1 MKIILA
7 ILLIG
12 AGAWLLWQ
20 GGTSFT
26 YREKDKTVV
35 DVGIAQLKADVQRR
49 VDVPAYWG
57 WVGIGLGVVVLFV
70 PVGRR

>member
-1 MKIILA
+1 MKILLA

-26 YREKDKTVV
+26 YKEKDKTVL
-35 DVGIAQLKADVQRR
+35 DVGIAQVKGDVTRR
-49 VDVPAYWG
+49 VDIPAYWG
-57 WVGIGLGVVVLFV
+57 WVGIGLGAAVLIV
-70 PVGRR
+70 PMGRR